1 MTSPALRL
9 VLQQIHANAAEGER
23 LAQELD
29 RQRDV
34 AQLLVAAVEVL
45 DRKVERI
52 LRKLER
58 RDG

>member
-1 MTSPALRL
+1 MTSPQTTAL
-9 VLQQIHANAAEGER
+9 VR
-23 LAQELD
+23 LARELD

-45 DRKVERI
+45 DRKVEGI